1 MARIT
6 EVKIMATWQTQ
17 LKSVAMTVAVLSGL
31 VMALTIGIGEAAQV
45 VIDPNDAANPLDANT
60 TAVFG
65 GTPDLVDRIA
75 VLGVFVTILGTSGLA
90 IIGPTGNPPF
100 INNLVR
106 WMPVVVGLIA
116 FTAFSTEVF
125 DIIQGNRDWS
135 LYTDGQNSYFLFLAS
150 SFVVGLLSLFRR

>member
-1 MARIT
+1 
-6 EVKIMATWQTQ
+6 MATWQTQ
-17 LKSVAMTVAVLSGL
+17 AKHVAMTIAVLSGI
-31 VMALTIGIGEAAQV
+31 VMALTLGIGEAASV
-45 VIDPNDAANPLDANT
+45 VLDPNDPTDPLDANT

-75 VLGVFVTILGTSGLA
+75 VLGVFDLVLGSAGLG

-125 DIIQGNRDWS
+125 DIIQGDRDWS
-135 LYTDGQNSYFLFLAS
+135 TYSDGQNSYMLFLAS
-150 SFVVGLLSLFRR
+150 SFVAGLLSLFRR

>member
-1 MARIT
+1 
-6 EVKIMATWQTQ
+6 MATWQTQ
-17 LKSVAMTVAVLSGL
+17 AKNVALTVAVLSGI

-45 VIDPNDAANPLDANT
+45 VIDPNDVNNPLDANT
-60 TAVFG
+60 TVVFG

-75 VLGVFVTILGTSGLA
+75 VLGVFTLVLGSAGLG
-90 IIGPTGNPPF
+90 IISSTGNPPF

-135 LYTDGQNSYFLFLAS
+135 LYGDGQNSYMLFLAS
-150 SFVVGLLSLFRR
+150 SFVAGLLSLFRR

>member
-1 MARIT
+1 
-6 EVKIMATWQTQ
+6 MATWQTQ
-17 LKSVAMTVAVLSGL
+17 VKNIAMTVAVLSGI

-45 VIDPNDAANPLDANT
+45 VINPNDTANPLDTNT

-65 GTPDLVDRIA
+65 GTPDLIDRIA
-75 VLGVFVTILGTSGLA
+75 VLGVFVTILGTAGLG
-90 IIGPTGNPPF
+90 IIRPSDGPPF
-100 INNLVR
+100 VSNLIR